1 MVKTNCTLQTLSSI
15 YIYTNKKILAR
26 LKLTKM
32 WMKWIG
38 NINSSSWFSFH
49 FYLPQENQDY
59 DPTLLI
65 ILIILLFYS

>member
-1 MVKTNCTLQTLSSI
+1 
-15 YIYTNKKILAR
+15 
-26 LKLTKM
+26 
-32 WMKWIG
+32 MKWIG